1 MLIYTTLT
9 WLNSCLVFRTV
20 TLVLTKWHLTDSHRC
35 GLGHKGLSRMKS
47 TLYIRFF
54 FYSTDYM
61 YWSCNYKHNTV
72 SCLPCGYCRVCKNM
86 NTFIVCFNT
95 CVWRSAYYFCI
106 YYYLSRNDNKPIISC
121 YLFRHI
127 FIYTEVEI
135 LSVVFQDFPL
145 ELRQGWIANKKKG
158 VLCKAYHS
166 VVGNFCYFSWIIS
179 G

>member
-9 WLNSCLVFRTV
+9 WLNSCPVFRTV
-20 TLVLTKWHLTDSHRC
+20 TLVLTKWHLIDSHRC

-54 FYSTDYM
+54 FILLITCIDHAIINTTLWAACHVVIAECAKIWTHSLYVST
-61 YWSCNYKHNTV
+61 
-72 SCLPCGYCRVCKNM
+72 R
-86 NTFIVCFNT
+86 
-95 CVWRSAYYFCI
+95 VWRSAYYFCI
-106 YYYLSRNDNKPIISC
+106 YYCLSRNDNKPIISC

-145 ELRQGWIANKKKG
+145 ELRQGWIANKKRS
-158 VLCKAYHS
+158 AM
-166 VVGNFCYFSWIIS
+166 
-179 G
+179 